1 MEFKDL
7 KDFREAYTFWYNKYY
22 DLIKEE
28 ADSLN
33 IDFDVV
39 DENYIDIAN
48 ERHEEDYYELSDY
61 DRWFDIYKDFEKRSN
76 ESEGTGETAVVLLN
90 ILHSIDMM
98 TDQFIAG
105 IV

>member
-33 IDFDVV
+33 MDFDAV

-61 DRWFDIYKDFEKRSN
+61 VSWFDIYKDFEKRYN

-98 TDQFIAG
+98 ESQFIAG